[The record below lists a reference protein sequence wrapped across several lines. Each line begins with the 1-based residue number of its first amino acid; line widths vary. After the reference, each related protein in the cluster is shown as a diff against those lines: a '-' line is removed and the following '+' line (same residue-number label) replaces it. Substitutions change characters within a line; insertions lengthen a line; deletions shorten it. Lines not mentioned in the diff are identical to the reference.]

1 MADTI
6 GSMQLDAIKA
16 PLFREVKKGEV
27 RKHLITLTVRNEL
40 GVLARIATL
49 IAGKGYNIEG
59 LSVGETHEKGI
70 SRMTLEVIG
79 DDVVIDQVV
88 KQLRKLIDTIK
99 VKDLTDIPHVE
110 RELALI
116 KVHTAT
122 PRARDEV
129 LRLVEIF
136 RASSI
141 ISLTSDGFSALKPT
155 APQASANLTKSG
167 VVYHVLVVSKP
178 SLIVVLY
185 AGCKHVVRKAQRRK
199 LHKASQKS
207 GLTWDRT

>member
-1 MADTI
+1 MADTL
-6 GSMQLDAIKA
+6 GSSQLDIIKA

-27 RKHLITLTVRNEL
+27 RKHLINLTVRNEL

-70 SRMTLEVIG
+70 SQMTLEVIG
-79 DDVVIDQVV
+79 DDVVIEQVV

-99 VKDLTDIPHVE
+99 VKDITDVPHVE

-116 KVHTAT
+116 KVYTAT

-136 RASSI
+136 RAKIVDVSPETYTVEI
-141 ISLTSDGFSALKPT
+141 TGTEDKIKAFVD
-155 APQASANLTKSG
+155 
-167 VVYHVLVVSKP
+167 LVRPFGIKEM
-178 SLIVVLY
+178 
-185 AGCKHVVRKAQRRK
+185 A
-199 LHKASQKS
+199 
-207 GLTWDRT
+207 RTGKVAMKREGITQEED

>member
-136 RASSI
+136 RAKVMDVSPETYTIEITGTEDKINAFVELVRPFGIREMARTGKVAMKREISSHNTS
-141 ISLTSDGFSALKPT
+141 SLAL
-155 APQASANLTKSG
+155 G
-167 VVYHVLVVSKP
+167 VAV
-178 SLIVVLY
+178 
-185 AGCKHVVRKAQRRK
+185 
-199 LHKASQKS
+199 
-207 GLTWDRT
+207 

>member
-6 GSMQLDAIKA
+6 GASQLSTVKA

-27 RKHLITLTVRNEL
+27 RRHIITLTVRNEL

-88 KQLRKLIDTIK
+88 KQLRKLIDTLK
-99 VKDLTDIPHVE
+99 VKDLTDTPHVE

-129 LRLVEIF
+129 LRLTEIF
-136 RASSI
+136 RGRIVDVSPDTYTVEITGTEDKLNAFI
-141 ISLTSDGFSALKPT
+141 ELVKPFGIKEMARTGKVALKRE
-155 APQASANLTKSG
+155 G
-167 VVYHVLVVSKP
+167 V
-178 SLIVVLY
+178 
-185 AGCKHVVRKAQRRK
+185 GQEEE
-199 LHKASQKS
+199 
-207 GLTWDRT
+207 

>member
-1 MADTI
+1 MADITASA
-6 GSMQLDAIKA
+6 GLNSVKS
-16 PLFREVKKGEV
+16 PLFREVRKGEV
-27 RKHLITLTVRNEL
+27 RKHLLTLTVRNEL

-88 KQLRKLIDTIK
+88 KQLRKLIDSLK
-99 VKDLTDIPHVE
+99 VKDLTDTPHVE

-116 KVHTAT
+116 KVNTAT

-136 RASSI
+136 RAKIVDVSPETYTVEITGTEDKINAFIDLVRPFGIKEMARTGKVAMKRESV
-141 ISLTSDGFSALKPT
+141 
-155 APQASANLTKSG
+155 PQEE
-167 VVYHVLVVSKP
+167 
-178 SLIVVLY
+178 
-185 AGCKHVVRKAQRRK
+185 
-199 LHKASQKS
+199 
-207 GLTWDRT
+207 D

>member
-1 MADTI
+1 MADTV
-6 GSMQLDAIKA
+6 GTRGLEAIKA
-16 PLFREVKKGEV
+16 PLFREVKKGEM
-27 RKHLITLTVRNEL
+27 RKHIINLTVRNEL

-88 KQLRKLIDTIK
+88 KQLRKLIDTLK
-99 VKDLTDIPHVE
+99 VKDLTDTPHVE
-110 RELALI
+110 RELALV

-136 RASSI
+136 RAKVVDVSSETYTVEI
-141 ISLTSDGFSALKPT
+141 TGTEDKIKAFIE
-155 APQASANLTKSG
+155 
-167 VVYHVLVVSKP
+167 LVRPFGIKEM
-178 SLIVVLY
+178 
-185 AGCKHVVRKAQRRK
+185 A
-199 LHKASQKS
+199 
-207 GLTWDRT
+207 RTGKIAMKREGSIQEEE

>member
-1 MADTI
+1 MSDTI
-6 GSMQLDAIKA
+6 GSSQLDAVKA

-27 RKHLITLTVRNEL
+27 RKHIITLTVRNEL

-99 VKDLTDIPHVE
+99 VKDLTDTPHVE

-136 RASSI
+136 RCRIVDVSPETYTVEITGTEDKLNAFI
-141 ISLTSDGFSALKPT
+141 ELVKPFGIKEMART
-155 APQASANLTKSG
+155 GKVAMKRESTPQEEE
-167 VVYHVLVVSKP
+167 
-178 SLIVVLY
+178 
-185 AGCKHVVRKAQRRK
+185 
-199 LHKASQKS
+199 
-207 GLTWDRT
+207 

>member
-1 MADTI
+1 MED
-6 GSMQLDAIKA
+6 LNLVKA
-16 PLFREVKKGEV
+16 PLYRETKKGIV
-27 RKHLITLTVRNEL
+27 RKHLISLTVRNEL

-49 IAGKGYNIEG
+49 IAGKGYNIES

-88 KQLRKLIDTIK
+88 KQLRKLIDTLK

-110 RELALI
+110 RELMLV

-136 RASSI
+136 RGKVVDVSPETYTVEITGSEDKLNAFLELI
-141 ISLTSDGFSALKPT
+141 KPFGIKEMARTGKIALKREL
-155 APQASANLTKSG
+155 N
-167 VVYHVLVVSKP
+167 
-178 SLIVVLY
+178 
-185 AGCKHVVRKAQRRK
+185 AQEEE
-199 LHKASQKS
+199 
-207 GLTWDRT
+207 

>member
-1 MADTI
+1 MSDTI
-6 GSMQLDAIKA
+6 GSSQLDAVKA

-27 RKHLITLTVRNEL
+27 RKHIITLTVRNEL

-99 VKDLTDIPHVE
+99 VKDLTDTPHVE

-136 RASSI
+136 RCRIVDVSPETYTVEITGTEDKVNAFI
-141 ISLTSDGFSALKPT
+141 ELVKPFGIKEMART
-155 APQASANLTKSG
+155 GKVAMKRESTPQEEE
-167 VVYHVLVVSKP
+167 
-178 SLIVVLY
+178 
-185 AGCKHVVRKAQRRK
+185 
-199 LHKASQKS
+199 
-207 GLTWDRT
+207 

>member
-27 RKHLITLTVRNEL
+27 RKHLITLSVRNEL

-136 RASSI
+136 RAKVVDVSPETYTIEITGTEDKINAFVELVRPFGIREMARTGKVAMKREISS
-141 ISLTSDGFSALKPT
+141 
-155 APQASANLTKSG
+155 QEEE
-167 VVYHVLVVSKP
+167 
-178 SLIVVLY
+178 
-185 AGCKHVVRKAQRRK
+185 
-199 LHKASQKS
+199 
-207 GLTWDRT
+207 

>member
-6 GSMQLDAIKA
+6 GSAQLDAVKT
-16 PLFREVKKGEV
+16 PLFRQVKKGVV
-27 RKHLITLTVRNEL
+27 RKHIITLTVRNEL

-99 VKDLTDIPHVE
+99 VKDLTDTPHVE

-136 RASSI
+136 RCRVVDVSPETYTVEITGTEEKINAFIELVRPFGIKEMARTGKIAMKRES
-141 ISLTSDGFSALKPT
+141 T
-155 APQASANLTKSG
+155 PQEEE
-167 VVYHVLVVSKP
+167 
-178 SLIVVLY
+178 
-185 AGCKHVVRKAQRRK
+185 
-199 LHKASQKS
+199 
-207 GLTWDRT
+207 

>member
-6 GSMQLDAIKA
+6 GSAGLNAVKT
-16 PLFREVKKGEV
+16 PLFREVRKGEV
-27 RKHLITLTVRNEL
+27 RKHIITLTVRNEL

-99 VKDLTDIPHVE
+99 VKDLTDTPHVE

-136 RASSI
+136 RCRIVDVSPETYTVEITGTEDKVNAFIELVKPFGIKEMARTGKVAMKRESI
-141 ISLTSDGFSALKPT
+141 
-155 APQASANLTKSG
+155 PQEEE
-167 VVYHVLVVSKP
+167 
-178 SLIVVLY
+178 
-185 AGCKHVVRKAQRRK
+185 
-199 LHKASQKS
+199 
-207 GLTWDRT
+207 

>member
-6 GSMQLDAIKA
+6 GSAGLNAVKT
-16 PLFREVKKGEV
+16 PLFREVRKGEV
-27 RKHLITLTVRNEL
+27 RKHIITLTVRNEL

-99 VKDLTDIPHVE
+99 VKDLTDTPHVE

-136 RASSI
+136 RCRIVDVSPETYTVEITGTEDKLNAFI
-141 ISLTSDGFSALKPT
+141 ELVKPFGIKEMART
-155 APQASANLTKSG
+155 GKVAMKRESTPQEKE
-167 VVYHVLVVSKP
+167 
-178 SLIVVLY
+178 
-185 AGCKHVVRKAQRRK
+185 
-199 LHKASQKS
+199 
-207 GLTWDRT
+207 

>member
-1 MADTI
+1 MSDTL
-6 GSMQLDAIKA
+6 GSAGIEVTKS
-16 PLFREVKKGEV
+16 PIYREVKKGEV
-27 RKHLITLTVRNEL
+27 RKHIITLTVRNEL

-79 DDVVIDQVV
+79 DDVVIEQVV
-88 KQLRKLIDTIK
+88 KQLRKLIDTLK

-116 KVHTAT
+116 KVYTAT

-129 LRLVEIF
+129 LRLTEIF
-136 RASSI
+136 RGRIVDVSPDTYTVEITGTEDKLNAFI
-141 ISLTSDGFSALKPT
+141 ELVRPFGIKEMARTGKVALRRE
-155 APQASANLTKSG
+155 G
-167 VVYHVLVVSKP
+167 V
-178 SLIVVLY
+178 
-185 AGCKHVVRKAQRRK
+185 Q
-199 LHKASQKS
+199 QEE
-207 GLTWDRT
+207 D

>member
-1 MADTI
+1 MADTL
-6 GSMQLDAIKA
+6 GTAQLDAVKA

-27 RKHLITLTVRNEL
+27 RKHIITLTVRNEL

-59 LSVGETHEKGI
+59 LSVGETHERGT

-99 VKDLTDIPHVE
+99 VKDLTDTPHVE
-110 RELALI
+110 RELALV

-136 RASSI
+136 RCRVVDVSPETYTVEITGTEDKVNAFIELVKPFGIKEMARTGKVAMKRESS
-141 ISLTSDGFSALKPT
+141 
-155 APQASANLTKSG
+155 
-167 VVYHVLVVSKP
+167 
-178 SLIVVLY
+178 
-185 AGCKHVVRKAQRRK
+185 
-199 LHKASQKS
+199 SQEEE
-207 GLTWDRT
+207 

>member
-1 MADTI
+1 MADTL
-6 GSMQLDAIKA
+6 GNSQLDIIKA

-27 RKHLITLTVRNEL
+27 RKHLINLTVRNEL

-59 LSVGETHEKGI
+59 LSVGEAHEKGI
-70 SRMTLEVIG
+70 SQMTLEVIG
-79 DDVVIDQVV
+79 DDVVIEQVV

-99 VKDLTDIPHVE
+99 VKDITDVPHVE

-116 KVHTAT
+116 KVYTAT

-136 RASSI
+136 RAKIVDVSPETYTVEI
-141 ISLTSDGFSALKPT
+141 TGTEDKIKAFVD
-155 APQASANLTKSG
+155 
-167 VVYHVLVVSKP
+167 LVRPFGIKEM
-178 SLIVVLY
+178 
-185 AGCKHVVRKAQRRK
+185 A
-199 LHKASQKS
+199 
-207 GLTWDRT
+207 RTGKVAMKREGITQEED

>member
-1 MADTI
+1 MADIT
-6 GSMQLDAIKA
+6 GSAGLDTIKA
-16 PLFREVKKGEV
+16 PLFREVRKGEV
-27 RKHLITLTVRNEL
+27 RKHIITLTVRNEL

-88 KQLRKLIDTIK
+88 KQLRKLIDSLK
-99 VKDLTDIPHVE
+99 VKDLTDTPHVE

-116 KVHTAT
+116 KVHTAA

-136 RASSI
+136 RARVVDVSPETYTVEI
-141 ISLTSDGFSALKPT
+141 TGTEEKINAFIDLVRPFGIREMARTGKVAMKREGT
-155 APQASANLTKSG
+155 PQEEE
-167 VVYHVLVVSKP
+167 
-178 SLIVVLY
+178 
-185 AGCKHVVRKAQRRK
+185 
-199 LHKASQKS
+199 
-207 GLTWDRT
+207 

>member
-1 MADTI
+1 MADTLS
-6 GSMQLDAIKA
+6 GAGLNTVKS
-16 PLFREVKKGEV
+16 PLFREVRKGEV
-27 RKHLITLTVRNEL
+27 RKHIITLTVLNEL

-88 KQLRKLIDTIK
+88 KQLRKLIDTLK
-99 VKDLTDIPHVE
+99 VKDLTDVPHVE

-136 RASSI
+136 RAKVVDVSPETYTVEI
-141 ISLTSDGFSALKPT
+141 TGTEDKINAFVELVRPFGIKEMARTGKVAMKRESL
-155 APQASANLTKSG
+155 PQEEE
-167 VVYHVLVVSKP
+167 
-178 SLIVVLY
+178 
-185 AGCKHVVRKAQRRK
+185 
-199 LHKASQKS
+199 
-207 GLTWDRT
+207 

>member
-6 GSMQLDAIKA
+6 GSAQLDAVKTPI
-16 PLFREVKKGEV
+16 FREVRKGEV
-27 RKHLITLTVRNEL
+27 RKHIITLTVRNEL

-99 VKDLTDIPHVE
+99 VKDLTDTPHVE

-136 RASSI
+136 RCRIVDVSPETYTVEITGTEDKVNAFI
-141 ISLTSDGFSALKPT
+141 ELVKPFGIKEMART
-155 APQASANLTKSG
+155 GKIAMKRESTPQEEE
-167 VVYHVLVVSKP
+167 
-178 SLIVVLY
+178 
-185 AGCKHVVRKAQRRK
+185 
-199 LHKASQKS
+199 
-207 GLTWDRT
+207 